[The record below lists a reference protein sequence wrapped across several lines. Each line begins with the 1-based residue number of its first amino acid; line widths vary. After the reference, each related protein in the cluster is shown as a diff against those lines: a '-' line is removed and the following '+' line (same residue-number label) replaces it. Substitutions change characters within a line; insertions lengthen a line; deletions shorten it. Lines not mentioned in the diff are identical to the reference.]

1 MSGSTSFVGSTPSP
15 TLALIND
22 AALAQTRKPTL
33 NSIERTYQ
41 VPQEAVKDWS
51 PKLFGSIPVG
61 EIGGKRE
68 LTLTEGKLLDNLTR
82 DRGIL
87 GLQKFKSIAEDSFT
101 TSEARVPP
109 STTIPADVIAKINS
123 LPTAKARQDAI
134 NGWPTNDGHTD
145 AFRHAYWNARMT
157 SEFGA
162 EWTRQFATAHE
173 GNNLGSSTREAMDL
187 YNNEIGRQIA
197 ISNPNASPKEL
208 ADLVKKALD
217 NGELVVVDRSGH
229 LNWSNKVV
237 NGNHG
242 LTIQLNNVP
251 AALNTP
257 SGNAPAS

>member
-1 MSGSTSFVGSTPSP
+1 MSGSTSFVARAPSP
-15 TLALIND
+15 TLTLISD
-22 AALAQTRKPTL
+22 AALAQSRKPTL
-33 NSIERTYQ
+33 NSIERNYQ
-41 VPQEAVKDWS
+41 VKEEASKDWS

-61 EIGGKRE
+61 EIGGKVK

-87 GLQKFKSIAEDSFT
+87 GLREFKGIAEDAFA

-109 STTIPADVIAKINS
+109 STAIPTDVMAKINA
-123 LPTAKARQDAI
+123 LPTAKAREDAI
-134 NGWPTNDGHTD
+134 KGWPTNDGHTD

-173 GNNLGSSTREAMDL
+173 GANTDSSTREAMDL

-197 ISNPNASPKEL
+197 IGNPNASLKEL

-217 NGELVVVDRSGH
+217 NGDLVVVDGSGH
-229 LNWSNKVV
+229 LNWSNKVA

-242 LTIQLNNVP
+242 VTIQLNNVP